1 MKLHA
6 WGAGAVLRPSRRKV
20 VEMALSKAMNAKLNE
35 QITNEFYASQLY
47 LAIAC
52 MFDDL
57 SLKMLAK
64 LYRKQTEEEREHAL
78 KILDYILSVGG
89 KVKLQAIAEP
99 TAKFANVQAAIGAAL
114 EHELKV
120 TDQIHALVALAEKD
134 KDYATQ
140 SFLRWFVDE
149 QVEEVES
156 QRYLLDVAK
165 MAGDRL
171 LQLEAAVSHL
181 LK

>member
-1 MKLHA
+1 
-6 WGAGAVLRPSRRKV
+6 
-20 VEMALSKAMNAKLNE
+20 
-35 QITNEFYASQLY
+35 
-47 LAIAC
+47 
-52 MFDDL
+52 
-57 SLKMLAK
+57 
-64 LYRKQTEEEREHAL
+64 
-78 KILDYILSVGG
+78 
-89 KVKLQAIAEP
+89 
-99 TAKFANVQAAIGAAL
+99 
-114 EHELKV
+114 V